1 MSSPLTDSVP
11 ASPIKGGRMLEIIR
25 QPLLGPLAAL
35 VLAIIFF
42 GSITDNFLSTANL
55 SLLLQQSVVIGI
67 LAVGQTLIIL
77 TGGIDL
83 SIGAVAILGTLVMAK
98 IGAVQG
104 PWIGLA
110 AAIVV
115 CVLAGLI
122 NGTLVA
128 VLNLPPFIVTLGTF
142 TVFFA
147 ATQLYAGSQTYA
159 AVEGVQTVLGES
171 FKIGTFTLTYGVL
184 MMFLV
189 YLAVWY
195 MLKQTATGQH
205 IYAVGGNPD
214 AAKLVGIKT
223 KKTLLYVYGLAGL
236 IAAVAA
242 WAAMGR
248 IPVADPNAFQ
258 QANLETITAVVIGGT
273 SLFGGRGSIFGTLF
287 GMLIVSVLRSGLTA
301 AGVDALYQN
310 IATGILV
317 IAAVALDTLARR
329 RSS

>member
-11 ASPIKGGRMLEIIR
+11 ASPIRGGRLLEIIR

-35 VLAIIFF
+35 VLAVVVF

-98 IGAVQG
+98 IGAAQG

-128 VLNLPPFIVTLGTF
+128 MLNLPPFIVTLGTF

-184 MMFLV
+184 MMFAV
-189 YLAVWY
+189 YLIVWY

-223 KKTLLYVYGLAGL
+223 KKTLLYVYGLTGL

-242 WAAMGR
+242 WAALGR

-317 IAAVALDTLARR
+317 IAAVALDTLARK

>member
-11 ASPIKGGRMLEIIR
+11 ASPIRGARLLEIIR

-35 VLAIIFF
+35 VIAVIVFSFI
-42 GSITDNFLSTANL
+42 SDNFLSTANL

-98 IGAVQG
+98 IGAIHG
-104 PWIGLA
+104 PWVGLA
-110 AAIVV
+110 AAAGV
-115 CVLAGLI
+115 CILAGLL
-122 NGTLVA
+122 NGALVA
-128 VLNLPPFIVTLGTF
+128 VLGLPPFIVTLGTF

-159 AVEGVQTVLGES
+159 AIDGLQTFLGDS
-171 FKIGTFTLTYGVL
+171 FKIGTFTVTYGIL
-184 MMFLV
+184 AMFVV
-189 YLAVWY
+189 YLLVWY

-205 IYAVGGNPD
+205 IYAVGGNPG
-214 AAKLVGIKT
+214 AAQLVGIKT
-223 KKTLLYVYGLAGL
+223 KKTLLYVYGIAGL

-273 SLFGGRGSIFGTLF
+273 SLFGGRGSVFGTLF

-310 IATGILV
+310 IATGVLV

>member
-1 MSSPLTDSVP
+1 M
-11 ASPIKGGRMLEIIR
+11 
-25 QPLLGPLAAL
+25 
-35 VLAIIFF
+35 
-42 GSITDNFLSTANL
+42 
-55 SLLLQQSVVIGI
+55 
-67 LAVGQTLIIL
+67 
-77 TGGIDL
+77 
-83 SIGAVAILGTLVMAK
+83 AILGTLVMAK

-110 AAIVV
+110 AAVVV

-159 AVEGVQTVLGES
+159 AVEGVQTVMGES

-184 MMFLV
+184 MMFAV
-189 YLAVWY
+189 YLMVWY

-214 AAKLVGIKT
+214 AAKLVGINT
-223 KKTLLYVYGLAGL
+223 GKTLFYVYGLAGL

-242 WAAMGR
+242 WAALGR

>member
-11 ASPIKGGRMLEIIR
+11 ASPIRGGRLLEIIR

-35 VLAIIFF
+35 VLAVIVF

-67 LAVGQTLIIL
+67 LAVGQTLVIL

-98 IGAVQG
+98 IGAAQG

-110 AAIVV
+110 AAVVV

-159 AVEGVQTVLGES
+159 AIEGVQTVLGES

-184 MMFLV
+184 MMFAV
-189 YLAVWY
+189 YLIIWY

-223 KKTLLYVYGLAGL
+223 KKTLLYVYGLTGL

-242 WAAMGR
+242 WAALGR

>member
-1 MSSPLTDSVP
+1 MTTTPTETVP
-11 ASPIKGGRMLEIIR
+11 ASAVRGARLREILR

-35 VLAIIFF
+35 LIAVVVFSFA
-42 GSITDNFLSTANL
+42 TDNFLSTGNL

-98 IGAVQG
+98 VGAENG
-104 PWIGLA
+104 PVVGLLA
-110 AAIVV
+110 TVVV
-115 CVLAGLI
+115 CVAAGSV
-122 NGTLVA
+122 NGLLVS
-128 VLNLPPFIVTLGTF
+128 VLRLPPFIVTLGTF

-159 AVEGVQTVLGES
+159 AIDGIQTALGE
-171 FKIGTFTLTYGVL
+171 TLDLGIFRTTYGVVAML
-184 MMFLV
+184 LV
-189 YLAVWY
+189 YVLVWY
-195 MLKQTATGQH
+195 LLTQTATGQH
-205 IYAVGGNPD
+205 IYAVGGNPQ
-214 AAKLVGIKT
+214 AADLVGIKT
-223 KKTLLYVYGLAGL
+223 RKTLFMVYALAGL
-236 IAAVAA
+236 IAAAAA

-273 SLFGGRGSIFGTLF
+273 SLFGGRGSVFGTLF

-317 IAAVALDTLARR
+317 IAAVTLDQIARR
-329 RSS
+329 RAA